1 MHLCHLT
8 IYLKS
13 QLKVF
18 AVRVGS
24 FAAHGTEI
32 TATLQHFGVP
42 KEIPFLLIRNF
53 LRNKSLKRK
62 HVSCSCVVG
71 HTESWK
77 HVVVFNY
84 MSVNWMSVSNIH

>member
-8 IYLKS
+8 IYLK
-13 QLKVF
+13 VF
-18 AVRVGS
+18 AVRAGS

-53 LRNKSLKRK
+53 LLNKSLKRK
-62 HVSCSCVVG
+62 RASCSRVVG

-84 MSVNWMSVSNIH
+84 TSVHWMSVSNIH